1 MKNLSRRDFLRLSGA
16 TVLAVGMTGALSGC
30 DSSHVNTVTVQT
42 VEFNEEV
49 ETAYGKIRF
58 TSYRIQTPSENKYL
72 ITCGIDVTAA
82 PGYTLELDN
91 TNFWMELDGKRP
103 DGVHLIAADG
113 YVNGDK
119 IRVPSVPSTSVPITA
134 TTTVK
139 GSAPQ
144 QIVGRFEYKGIRIKT
159 KAHELKKG

>member
-16 TVLAVGMTGALSGC
+16 AVFAVGMTGALSGC

-49 ETAYGKIRF
+49 KTAYGKVRF
-58 TSYRIQTPSENKYL
+58 TSYNIQHMGENKWF
-72 ITCGIDVTAA
+72 ITCGIEAMAA
-82 PGYTLELDN
+82 EGYTLELDN

-103 DGVHLIAADG
+103 DGVQLN
-113 YVNGDK
+113 VNGNYINGNK
-119 IRVPSVPSTSVPITA
+119 IMVPSRSVPITA
-134 TTTVK
+134 ITEVT
-139 GSAPQ
+139 GSAPK

>member
-16 TVLAVGMTGALSGC
+16 AVFAVGMTGALSGC
-30 DSSHVNTVTVQT
+30 DSSHVNTVKVQT
-42 VEFNEEV
+42 VEFKEEV
-49 ETAYGKIRF
+49 ETAYGQVRF
-58 TSYRIQTPSENKYL
+58 TSYRIQTPSENKWF
-72 ITCGIDVTAA
+72 ITCGIEVTAA

-103 DGVHLIAADG
+103 DGVHLIAADR

-119 IRVPSVPSTSVPITA
+119 IMVPSTSVPITA
-134 TTTVK
+134 TTTVT

-144 QIVGRFEYKGIRIKT
+144 RIVGRFEYKGIRIKT
-159 KAHELKKG
+159 KAHEL

>member
-1 MKNLSRRDFLRLSGA
+1 MKNLSRRDFLRISGA
-16 TVLAVGMTGALSGC
+16 AVFAVGMTGALSGC

-58 TSYRIQTPSENKYL
+58 TSYNIQSPSTNEWF
-72 ITCGIDVTAA
+72 ITCAIDVTAA

-103 DGVHLIAADG
+103 DGVHLIASSN
-113 YVNGDK
+113 YINGSK
-119 IRVPSVPSTSVPITA
+119 IMVPSTSVPITA
-134 TTTVK
+134 TTTIK

>member
-16 TVLAVGMTGALSGC
+16 AVFAVGMTGALSGC
-30 DSSHVNTVTVQT
+30 DSSYVNTVTVQT

-49 ETAYGKIRF
+49 KTAYGKIRF
-58 TSYRIQTPSENKYL
+58 TSYRIQTPSENEYL
-72 ITCGIDVTAA
+72 ITCGIEVMAA
-82 PGYTLELDN
+82 EGYTLELDN

-103 DGVHLIAADG
+103 DGVHLIAADR

-119 IRVPSVPSTSVPITA
+119 IMVPSTSVPITA
-134 TTTVK
+134 TTTVT

>member
-16 TVLAVGMTGALSGC
+16 AVFAVGVTGALSGC

-49 ETAYGKIRF
+49 KTAYGKVRF
-58 TSYRIQTPSENKYL
+58 TSYNIQHMGENKWF
-72 ITCGIDVTAA
+72 ITCGIDVTVA

-103 DGVHLIAADG
+103 DGVHLIAADR
-113 YVNGDK
+113 YDNGDK
-119 IRVPSVPSTSVPITA
+119 IMVPSVPSTSVPITA
-134 TTTVK
+134 TTTVT

-159 KAHELKKG
+159 KPQEL

>member
-16 TVLAVGMTGALSGC
+16 AVLAVGMTGALSGC

-58 TSYRIQTPSENKYL
+58 TSYRIQTPSENEYL
-72 ITCGIDVTAA
+72 ITCGIEVMAA
-82 PGYTLELDN
+82 AGYTLELDN

-103 DGVHLIAADG
+103 DGVHLIAADR

-119 IRVPSVPSTSVPITA
+119 IMVPSTSVPITA
-134 TTTVK
+134 TTTVT

>member
-16 TVLAVGMTGALSGC
+16 AVLAVGMTGALSGC

-49 ETAYGKIRF
+49 KTAYGKIRF
-58 TSYRIQTPSENKYL
+58 TSYNIQHVDANKWL
-72 ITCGIDVTAA
+72 ITCGIEAMAA
-82 PGYTLELDN
+82 EGYTLELDN

-103 DGVHLIAADG
+103 DAVHLIVSNN
-113 YVNGDK
+113 YMNGNK
-119 IRVPSVPSTSVPITA
+119 IMVPSTSVPITA
-134 TTTVK
+134 TTTVT

>member
-16 TVLAVGMTGALSGC
+16 AVFAVGMTGALSGC

-49 ETAYGKIRF
+49 KTAYGKVKF
-58 TSYRIQTPSENKYL
+58 TSRNIQYEGENKYL
-72 ITCGIDVTAA
+72 ITCSIEVMATE
-82 PGYTLELDN
+82 GYTLELDN

-103 DGVHLIAADG
+103 GGVHLIAADR

-119 IRVPSVPSTSVPITA
+119 IMVSSTSVPITA
-134 TTTVK
+134 TTTVT
-139 GSAPQ
+139 GRAPQ
-144 QIVGRFEYKGIRIKT
+144 QLVGRFEYKGIRIKT
-159 KAHELKKG
+159 KPQELQKG

>member
-16 TVLAVGMTGALSGC
+16 AVFAVGMTGALSGC
-30 DSSHVNTVTVQT
+30 DSSHVVTT
-42 VEFNEEV
+42 SKIIDFNEEV

-58 TSYRIQTPSENKYL
+58 TSYRIQTPSKNEYL
-72 ITCGIDVTAA
+72 ITCGIEVMAA
-82 PGYTLELDN
+82 EGYTL
-91 TNFWMELDGKRP
+91 ELDGKRP
-103 DGVHLIAADG
+103 DGVHLIVANK

-119 IRVPSVPSTSVPITA
+119 IMVPSTSVPITA
-134 TTTVK
+134 TTTVT

-159 KAHELKKG
+159 KPHELRKG

>member
-16 TVLAVGMTGALSGC
+16 AVFAVGMTGALSGC

-49 ETAYGKIRF
+49 ETAYGKIKF
-58 TSYRIQTPSENKYL
+58 TSYRIQTPSENEYL

-103 DGVHLIAADG
+103 DGVHLN
-113 YVNGDK
+113 VNGNYINGNK
-119 IRVPSVPSTSVPITA
+119 IMVPSTSVPITA
-134 TTTVK
+134 ITKVT

-159 KAHELKKG
+159 KAQELQKG

>member
-16 TVLAVGMTGALSGC
+16 AVLAVGMTGALSGC

-49 ETAYGKIRF
+49 ETAYGKVSF
-58 TSYRIQTPSENKYL
+58 TSYRIQHEGENKWH
-72 ITCGIDVTAA
+72 ITCGIEVMAA
-82 PGYTLELDN
+82 EGYTLELDN

-103 DGVHLIAADG
+103 DGVHLKAPDR
-113 YVNGDK
+113 YMNDK
-119 IRVPSVPSTSVPITA
+119 KIMVPSTSVPITA
-134 TTTVK
+134 ITEVT

-159 KAHELKKG
+159 KPQELQKG

>member
-16 TVLAVGMTGALSGC
+16 AVFAVGMTGALSGC

-49 ETAYGKIRF
+49 KTAYGKVRF
-58 TSYRIQTPSENKYL
+58 TSYNIQHMGENKWF
-72 ITCGIDVTAA
+72 ITCGIEAMAA
-82 PGYTLELDN
+82 EGYTLELDN

-103 DGVHLIAADG
+103 DGVQLN
-113 YVNGDK
+113 VNGNYINGNK
-119 IRVPSVPSTSVPITA
+119 VMVPSRSVPITA
-134 TTTVK
+134 ITEVT

-159 KAHELKKG
+159 KPQELQKG

>member
-16 TVLAVGMTGALSGC
+16 AVFAVGMTGALSGC

-49 ETAYGKIRF
+49 KTAYGKVKF
-58 TSYRIQTPSENKYL
+58 TSRNIQYEGENKYL
-72 ITCGIDVTAA
+72 ITCSIEVMAA
-82 PGYTLELDN
+82 EGYTLELDN

-103 DGVHLIAADG
+103 DGVQLKAPDR
-113 YVNGDK
+113 YMNGNK
-119 IRVPSVPSTSVPITA
+119 IMVTSKSVLITA
-134 TTTVK
+134 ITEVT

-159 KAHELKKG
+159 KPDELRKG

>member
-1 MKNLSRRDFLRLSGA
+1 MKNLSRRDFLRISGA
-16 TVLAVGMTGALSGC
+16 AVFAVGMTGALSGC

-58 TSYRIQTPSENKYL
+58 TSYNIQHEGSNKWL
-72 ITCGIDVTAA
+72 ITCGIEAMAA
-82 PGYTLELDN
+82 EGYTLELDN

-103 DGVHLIAADG
+103 DGVHLKAPDRYI
-113 YVNGDK
+113 NDK
-119 IRVPSVPSTSVPITA
+119 KIMVPSRSVPITA
-134 TTTVK
+134 TTTVT

>member
-16 TVLAVGMTGALSGC
+16 AVFAVGMTGALSGC
-30 DSSHVNTVTVQT
+30 DSSHVVTT
-42 VEFNEEV
+42 SKIIDFNEEV

-58 TSYRIQTPSENKYL
+58 TSYRIQTPSENEYL
-72 ITCGIDVTAA
+72 ITCGIEVMAA
-82 PGYTLELDN
+82 EGYTLELDN

-103 DGVHLIAADG
+103 DGVHLIAADR

-119 IRVPSVPSTSVPITA
+119 IMVPSVPSISVPITA
-134 TTTVK
+134 TTTVT

>member
-16 TVLAVGMTGALSGC
+16 AVLAVGMTGALSGC

-58 TSYRIQTPSENKYL
+58 TSYNIQRMGENKWH
-72 ITCGIDVTAA
+72 ITCGIEAMAA
-82 PGYTLELDN
+82 EGYTLELDN

-103 DGVHLIAADG
+103 DGVHLIAADR

-119 IRVPSVPSTSVPITA
+119 IMVPSTSVPITA
-134 TTTVK
+134 TTTVT

-159 KAHELKKG
+159 KPHELQKG

>member
-16 TVLAVGMTGALSGC
+16 TVLAVGMAGALSGC
-30 DSSHVNTVTVQT
+30 DSSHVDTVTVQT

-49 ETAYGKIRF
+49 ETAYGKVRF
-58 TSYRIQTPSENKYL
+58 TSYNIQHEGENKYL
-72 ITCGIDVTAA
+72 ITCGIEVMAA
-82 PGYTLELDN
+82 EGYTLELDN

-103 DGVHLIAADG
+103 DGVHLKAPDR
-113 YVNGDK
+113 YMNDK
-119 IRVPSVPSTSVPITA
+119 KIMVPSTSVPITA
-134 TTTVK
+134 ITEVT

-159 KAHELKKG
+159 KPHELRKG

>member
-1 MKNLSRRDFLRLSGA
+1 M
-16 TVLAVGMTGALSGC
+16 
-30 DSSHVNTVTVQT
+30 
-42 VEFNEEV
+42 
-49 ETAYGKIRF
+49 
-58 TSYRIQTPSENKYL
+58 
-72 ITCGIDVTAA
+72 AA
-82 PGYTLELDN
+82 EGYTLELDN

-103 DGVHLIAADG
+103 DGVHLIAADR

-119 IRVPSVPSTSVPITA
+119 IMVPSTSVPITA
-134 TTTVK
+134 TTTVT